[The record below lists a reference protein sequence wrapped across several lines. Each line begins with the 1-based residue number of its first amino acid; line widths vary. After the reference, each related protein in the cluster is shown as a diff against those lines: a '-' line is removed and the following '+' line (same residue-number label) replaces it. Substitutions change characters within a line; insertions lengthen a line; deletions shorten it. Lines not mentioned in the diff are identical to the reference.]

1 MPANP
6 RKPSPDTMK
15 LLYRFGR
22 GDLLAESA
30 RLELLDPQVAREL
43 CLRNRLRVV
52 LPVVDELDRYHF

>member
-1 MPANP
+1 
-6 RKPSPDTMK
+6 MK

-22 GDLLAESA
+22 GDLLAEPA

-43 CLRNRLRVV
+43 CLRNLLLVV